1 MDHPS
6 SETTSTASLGSPP
19 LRPRTPLSAFE
30 TLKHNMVNAL
40 SVGTGKGQ
48 TSEAS
53 SDVRL
58 SIERETGR
66 SRRYPRDPTPAAQ
79 PEPNADSPLPSTI
92 SSAIH
97 VSSPSIPPSDT
108 LSDTRTDSLDSP
120 SRSVRFPLLSR
131 INAFSASLANMH
143 MNLSVPPGVYTGPRS
158 NTVRVS
164 NPMTLSSASNND
176 ADWTAFSDRRVGYD
190 DFTTIDWLHDDAKDR
205 LRVRLL
211 RNYKGIKGR
220 LMRAIDA
227 VQAWIVVLLIGIAT
241 GLTAGV
247 IDVSSIWLN
256 DMKEGY
262 CSAGFY
268 LSKKFCCWHRP
279 ENDYT
284 CQEWIPWTTSSFF
297 SSIVYTFFCVA
308 FAALAAALVKLY
320 APYAAGEGVPEI
332 KTILGGFV
340 IKKFLGGWT
349 LLIKTLGISLTVGS
363 GLSLGKEGPLVHIAC
378 CFGNIIPRIF
388 KKYRDNEAKK
398 RHLLSASSAAG
409 ISVAFGAPIGGV
421 LFALE
426 EVSYYFPYKTM
437 WRSFFCAM
445 VGAIALRVMNP
456 FRTGKLV
463 WFEVKLSRKW
473 HGFELPAF
481 ILLGVLGGLF
491 GATFIR
497 LNTRLAKYRKLYWN
511 DKPILEV
518 VIVAL
523 ITGFIGFAH
532 VYLRVSTVDLVANL
546 FRECAD
552 IDGDFHGM
560 CASSHQGQVV
570 ILLLFAA
577 CIKFFLTALTFGTR
591 IPAGIFTPSIAIG
604 ALVGRALGILL
615 SMLQS
620 AYPTDPY
627 FTSCTIKPISNPCIT
642 PATYSIIGAA
652 AFLSGTTRIT
662 MSLTVIMFEL
672 TGALSYML
680 PIMVTVLTAKWV
692 GDWSSGRG
700 GGLYGEMISLGGYP
714 FLDGGDEYIGTG
726 EVGDIMTR
734 VDDLKVIPGCEFTVD
749 DVERI
754 LVGTRFKGFPVVVGM
769 GDLTV
774 VGFAG
779 RAELRYAIAT
789 AKSNSRPNA
798 ILNFISGDGMMS
810 MSPFPSTSPVEAPS
824 APGNSSG
831 SIDMRQ
837 WINPTPMTMAIDF
850 PISLCV
856 EFFKKMG
863 VRYVLVTERESGV
876 LAGIVTKKDLLRH
889 VMSVRDW
896 NDPETVNRGED
907 SSELLN
913 DRRQEGGV
921 RNRRP
926 SRASGFGG

>member
-40 SVGTGKGQ
+40 SVKGQ

-79 PEPNADSPLPSTI
+79 PEPNANSPLPTTI
-92 SSAIH
+92 ASAIP

-131 INAFSASLANMH
+131 INAFSASLSNMH

-279 ENDYT
+279 
-284 CQEWIPWTTSSFF
+284 
-297 SSIVYTFFCVA
+297 
-308 FAALAAALVKLY
+308 ALAAALVKLY

-445 VGAIALRVMNP
+445 
-456 FRTGKLV
+456 
-463 WFEVKLSRKW
+463 
-473 HGFELPAF
+473 
-481 ILLGVLGGLF
+481 
-491 GATFIR
+491 
-497 LNTRLAKYRKLYWN
+497 NTRLAKYRKLYWN

-907 SSELLN
+907 S
-913 DRRQEGGV
+913 RGRKEGSGIGGPHE
-921 RNRRP
+921 RADLADDLTHGP
-926 SRASGFGG
+926 SVKTQ

>member
-1 MDHPS
+1 M
-6 SETTSTASLGSPP
+6 TA
-19 LRPRTPLSAFE
+19 
-30 TLKHNMVNAL
+30 
-40 SVGTGKGQ
+40 
-48 TSEAS
+48 
-53 SDVRL
+53 
-58 SIERETGR
+58 
-66 SRRYPRDPTPAAQ
+66 
-79 PEPNADSPLPSTI
+79 
-92 SSAIH
+92 AI
-97 VSSPSIPPSDT
+97 
-108 LSDTRTDSLDSP
+108 
-120 SRSVRFPLLSR
+120 
-131 INAFSASLANMH
+131 
-143 MNLSVPPGVYTGPRS
+143 PPGVYTGARS
-158 NTVRVS
+158 AAVRVS
-164 NPMTLSSASNND
+164 NPFITLATGTGASASSSSPAG

-190 DFTTIDWLHDDAKDR
+190 DFTTIDWIHDEAKDR
-205 LRVRLL
+205 LRARELRAWRGLRGRAVRAWD
-211 RNYKGIKGR
+211 G
-220 LMRAIDA
+220 
-227 VQAWIVVLLIGIAT
+227 VQAWIVVLLIGAAT

-256 DMKEGY
+256 DVKEGY

-279 ENDYT
+279 ENDYE
-284 CQEWIPWTTSSFF
+284 CIEWIPWASSSFF
-297 SSIVYTFFCVA
+297 SSVVYTFFCVV
-308 FAALAAALVKLY
+308 FATLAAILVKFY
-320 APYAAGEGVPEI
+320 APYAAGEGIPEI

-349 LLIKTLGISLTVGS
+349 LLIKTLGIALSVGS

-378 CFGNIIPRIF
+378 CFGNILPRLF

-409 ISVAFGAPIGGV
+409 VSVAFGAPIGGV

-445 VGAIALRVMNP
+445 VGAIVLRVMNP

-491 GATFIR
+491 GASFIR
-497 LNTRLAKYRKLYWN
+497 LNTRMAKYRKQHWN

-523 ITGFIGFAH
+523 ITGFVGFSH

-560 CASSHQGQVV
+560 CDSQRQGQV
-570 ILLLFAA
+570 IFLLLFAA
-577 CIKFFLTALTFGTR
+577 GIKFFLTVVTFGTK

-615 SMLQS
+615 SMIQS

-672 TGALSYML
+672 TGALSYVL

-692 GDWSSGRG
+692 GDWYSDSA
-700 GGLYGEMISLGGYP
+700 GGLYGELIQLGGYP
-714 FLDGGDEYIGTG
+714 FIDSGDEYIGTG
-726 EVGDIMTR
+726 DVGDIMTR
-734 VDDLKVIPGCEFTVD
+734 AEDLKVIPGCELTVEG
-749 DVERI
+749 VEK
-754 LVGTRFKGFPVVVGM
+754 LLLETRYKGFPVVVGL
-769 GDLTV
+769 GDFSV

-779 RAELRYAIAT
+779 RAELRYAVGECSLASPAT
-789 AKSNSRPNA
+789 MHHDA
-798 ILNFISGDGMMS
+798 
-810 MSPFPSTSPVEAPS
+810 T
-824 APGNSSG
+824 PGG
-831 SIDMRQ
+831 TVDMRQ
-837 WINPTPMTMAIDF
+837 WINPTPMTVAVDF
-850 PISLCV
+850 PVSLCV

-889 VMSVRDW
+889 VMSVKDRDG
-896 NDPETVNRGED
+896 DVRARE
-907 SSELLN
+907 SL
-913 DRRQEGGV
+913 EGGV
-921 RNRRP
+921 GDEANLLGARGIRNRRP
-926 SRASGFGG
+926 VVTSPSL